1 MKTIQLT
8 YSLEWFKSRLPSV
21 YPSYDGNELLF
32 FDEESIKKRNN
43 RLMSNYGTVPLDI
56 CPSLLGYD
64 GFDEKFPKE
73 LRPIKILWNK
83 KELYPVKISWNTFS
97 RWFHEFKL
105 YYWLLNNGGSCKRV
119 YSSATDFYDSEY
131 KPSSTVQLPFG
142 PDRSSYEEL
151 DKSFEERGGNVSA
164 ITNSCE
170 GKRNIVR
177 CCDNGFFK
185 WICDNIVPSFE
196 IPSEYVGYW
205 NTDRIYY
212 PNVIS
217 WISWFEERKGYP
229 SELNKCA
236 ESDDCCDCEEYIR
249 RGGEKLLESLKTW
262 FKETNSNILKIKGII
277 EKVIEEDD
285 KKEDDKEKDL
295 DKKIFPKLFAPHA
308 FCEINVSSCF
318 GKPSLQSI
326 LSEEY
331 STKTDFRHGSYDSTS
346 NTSGGTVVDV
356 DGVSMHFKDDSRPNG
371 GSTFNEEYMEM
382 EYDDSAFEE
391 YLPMYA
397 NGNKSSFSVP
407 SGTTDTSGITL
418 EDKLP
423 ILLYGVDK
431 DGVKKY
437 GKSKADVIDKFSTK
451 ANIERNGK
459 YGWFLID
466 EELYEVSP
474 IESVEMNGEKI
485 PVFRENGTN
494 TPYVIVGGRDVYAE
508 YDFKS
513 NSYSFS
519 FNGNAT
525 FKRNPSQDSF
535 DESGIRCISYNGVI
549 KTFPSTSDTI
559 TFSLSNGDTADY
571 KLIDGYSIVDDSI
584 YYIYKGKVTSG
595 DTLDEVDRA
604 TINNS
609 ANTIVIEA
617 KENDIKI
624 SKCNVIRGITSSKLL
639 GLRSFNVMTDDNG
652 NMIEALNTTP
662 TKDTYNYQPLKG
674 SELEPLYQ
682 VGNVACISAFSLS
695 YEDYE
700 SNKPRPIRHV
710 GNIISSMKFY
720 YADAN
725 GDEISN
731 TVTKVGGAITSSLV
745 AIQESTKKA
754 TEYKNDDYPMEV
766 VSDNVYCEIV
776 YNIGATIVYDKAKAS
791 YSIDGDSGVTYTEIV
806 EFEKVKTEYYLGND
820 SHSYPIYV
828 YKLRQG
834 DNPTASFTAP
844 INVFYNPKLTS
855 SPIDGMDDYNDNSSI
870 TTTYSSIDG
879 MDDYNGLDAYPTFQ
893 DAYNIGISSLPIV
906 DSDVNIDR
914 GNNAAFEKHLK
925 IGEVTSLEALENYT
939 NGYFKMMEN

>member
-21 YPSYDGNELLF
+21 YPSYDGDELLF
-32 FDEESIKKRNN
+32 FDEESIKKRDN

-56 CPSLLGYD
+56 CPKLLGYN
-64 GFDEKFPKE
+64 GFDDNF
-73 LRPIKILWNK
+73 
-83 KELYPVKISWNTFS
+83 KISWNTFS

-142 PDRSSYEEL
+142 SDRSSYEEL
-151 DKSFEERGGNVSA
+151 DKSFKERGGNVSA

-170 GKRNIVR
+170 GKDDIAVGYR
-177 CCDNGFFK
+177 DDGFFK

-196 IPSEYVGYW
+196 IPREYVGYW

-277 EKVIEEDD
+277 EGN
-285 KKEDDKEKDL
+285 L
-295 DKKIFPKLFAPHA
+295 QNFAPHA

-356 DGVSMHFKDDSRPNG
+356 DGVSMHFKKGFKTNG
-371 GSTFNEEYMEM
+371 GSTFNKKYMEM
-382 EYDDSAFEE
+382 EYDDSVFEE

-407 SGTTDTSGITL
+407 NGMTY
-418 EDKLP
+418 
-423 ILLYGVDK
+423 YGVDK

-437 GKSKADVIDKFSTK
+437 GSEDDVIDKFSTK

-525 FKRNPSQDSF
+525 FKRNPSQDSL
-535 DESGIRCISYNGVI
+535 DESSIRCISYNGVI

-595 DTLDEVDRA
+595 DTLDDIISGA
-604 TINNS
+604 TVSGDVI
-609 ANTIVIEA
+609 TIKA

-624 SKCNVIRGITSSKLL
+624 SKCNVIIGTTSSKLL

-662 TKDTYNYQPLKG
+662 TKDTYNYQPWEG

-700 SNKPRPIRHV
+700 NNKPRPIRHV

-731 TVTKVGGAITSSLV
+731 TVTEVGGAITSSLV

-754 TEYKNDDYPMEV
+754 TEYKNNYPMEV
-766 VSDNVYCEIV
+766 ISDNVYCEIV
-776 YNIGATIVYDKAKAS
+776 YNIGATIAYDKAKAS
-791 YSIDGDSGVTYTEIV
+791 YSISGDSGVEYTEIV

-844 INVFYNPKLTS
+844 INVF
-855 SPIDGMDDYNDNSSI
+855 DSSI

>member
-21 YPSYDGNELLF
+21 YPSYDGDELLF

-56 CPSLLGYD
+56 CPKLLGYN
-64 GFDEKFPKE
+64 GFKDKPNNF
-73 LRPIKILWNK
+73 
-83 KELYPVKISWNTFS
+83 KISWNTFS
-97 RWFHEFKL
+97 KWFHEFKL
-105 YYWLLNNGGSCKRV
+105 YYWLLNDGGSCKRV

-131 KPSSTVQLPFG
+131 KSSSTIQLPFG
-142 PDRSSYEEL
+142 SDRSSYEEL
-151 DKSFEERGGNVSA
+151 DKSFKERGGKVSK

-170 GKRNIVR
+170 GKSNIVGY
-177 CCDNGFFK
+177 CDNGFFK

-205 NTDRIYY
+205 NTNRIYY

-277 EKVIEEDD
+277 EGNLQNFV
-285 KKEDDKEKDL
+285 
-295 DKKIFPKLFAPHA
+295 PHA

-356 DGVSMHFKDDSRPNG
+356 DGVSMHFKKGFKPNG
-371 GSTFNEEYMEM
+371 GSTFNEKYMEM
-382 EYDDSAFEE
+382 EYDDSVFEE

-397 NGNKSSFSVP
+397 NDNKSSFSV
-407 SGTTDTSGITL
+407 SSDMAY
-418 EDKLP
+418 
-423 ILLYGVDK
+423 YGVDK

-437 GKSKADVIDKFSTK
+437 GKSNDDVIDKFSTK

-519 FNGNAT
+519 FNSNAK
-525 FKRNPSQDSF
+525 FKRNPSQDSL
-535 DESGIRCISYNGVI
+535 DASGIRCISYNGVI

-559 TFSLSNGDTADY
+559 TFSLSNGETVDY

-584 YYIYKGKVTSG
+584 YYIHKGKVTSG
-595 DTLDEVDRA
+595 YTLDDIISGA
-604 TINNS
+604 TVSGDVI
-609 ANTIVIEA
+609 TIKA
-617 KENDIKI
+617 KESDIKI
-624 SKCNVIRGITSSKLL
+624 SKCNVIIGTASSKLL

-662 TKDTYNYQPLKG
+662 TKDTYNYQPLEG
-674 SELEPLYQ
+674 SELELLYQ

-700 SNKPRPIRHV
+700 NNKNKNESNQIRHV
-710 GNIISSMKFY
+710 GDIISSMTFY

-725 GDEISN
+725 GDKILD
-731 TVTKVGGAITSSLV
+731 TVKKVGGAIKSSLN

-754 TEYKNDDYPMEV
+754 TEYKNNYPMEV

-776 YNIGATIVYDKAKAS
+776 YNIGATIVYDKAKSS
-791 YSIDGDSGVTYTEIV
+791 YSISGDSGVEYTEIV

-844 INVFYNPKLTS
+844 INVFDS
-855 SPIDGMDDYNDNSSI
+855 SL

>member
-21 YPSYDGNELLF
+21 YPSYDGDELLF
-32 FDEESIKKRNN
+32 FDEESIKKRDN

-56 CPSLLGYD
+56 CPKLLGYN
-64 GFDEKFPKE
+64 GFEDKPNNF
-73 LRPIKILWNK
+73 
-83 KELYPVKISWNTFS
+83 KISWNTFS
-97 RWFHEFKL
+97 KWFHEFKL
-105 YYWLLNNGGSCKRV
+105 YYWLLNDGGSCKRV

-142 PDRSSYEEL
+142 SDRSSYEEL
-151 DKSFEERGGNVSA
+151 DKSFKERGGNVSA

-170 GKRNIVR
+170 GKSNI
-177 CCDNGFFK
+177 DNGFFK

-196 IPSEYVGYW
+196 IPREYVGYW

-277 EKVIEEDD
+277 EKVIE
-285 KKEDDKEKDL
+285 DDKEKDL
-295 DKKIFPKLFAPHA
+295 DEKIFPKFFAPHA

-326 LSEEY
+326 LSEKY
-331 STKTDFRHGSYDSTS
+331 NTKTDFRHGNYDSTS

-356 DGVSMHFKDDSRPNG
+356 DGVSMHFKKGFKTNG
-371 GSTFNEEYMEM
+371 GSTFNKKYMEM
-382 EYDDSAFEE
+382 EYDDSVFEE

-397 NGNKSSFSVP
+397 NDNKSSFSV
-407 SGTTDTSGITL
+407 SSDMAY
-418 EDKLP
+418 
-423 ILLYGVDK
+423 YGVDK

-437 GKSKADVIDKFSTK
+437 GKSNDDVIDKFSTK

-519 FNGNAT
+519 FNGNAK

-571 KLIDGYSIVDDSI
+571 NLIDGYSIVDDSI

-595 DTLDEVDRA
+595 DTLDDIISGA
-604 TINNS
+604 TVSGDVI
-609 ANTIVIEA
+609 TIKA
-617 KENDIKI
+617 KESDIKI
-624 SKCNVIRGITSSKLL
+624 SKCNVIIGTASSKLL

-662 TKDTYNYQPLKG
+662 TKDTYNYQPLEG

-682 VGNVACISAFSLS
+682 VGNVACVSAFSLS

-700 SNKPRPIRHV
+700 NNKKKNEPSPIRHV
-710 GNIISSMKFY
+710 GDIISSMTFY

-725 GDEISN
+725 GDKILD
-731 TVTKVGGAITSSLV
+731 TVKKVGGAIKSSLN

-754 TEYKNDDYPMEV
+754 TEYKNNYPMEV
-766 VSDNVYCEIV
+766 ISDNVYCEIV
-776 YNIGATIVYDKAKAS
+776 YNIGATIAYDKAKAS
-791 YSIDGDSGVTYTEIV
+791 YSISGDSGVEYTEIV
-806 EFEKVKTEYYLGND
+806 EFKKVKTEYYLGND

-828 YKLRQG
+828 YKLHQG

-844 INVFYNPKLTS
+844 INVFDSGL
-855 SPIDGMDDYNDNSSI
+855 

>member
-21 YPSYDGNELLF
+21 YPSYDGDELLF
-32 FDEESIKKRNN
+32 FDEESIKKRDN

-56 CPSLLGYD
+56 CPKLLGYN
-64 GFDEKFPKE
+64 GFDDNF
-73 LRPIKILWNK
+73 
-83 KELYPVKISWNTFS
+83 KISWNTFS
-97 RWFHEFKL
+97 KWFHEFKL
-105 YYWLLNNGGSCKRV
+105 YYWLLNDGGSCKRV

-131 KPSSTVQLPFG
+131 KSSSTIQLPFG
-142 PDRSSYEEL
+142 SDRSSYEEL
-151 DKSFEERGGNVSA
+151 DKSFKERGGKVST
-164 ITNSCE
+164 IFNSCE

-205 NTDRIYY
+205 NTNRIYY

-285 KKEDDKEKDL
+285 KKEDDKQKDL
-295 DKKIFPKLFAPHA
+295 AKKIFPNFFAPHA
-308 FCEINVSSCF
+308 FCKINVSSCF

-326 LSEEY
+326 LSEKY
-331 STKTDFRHGSYDSTS
+331 NTKTDFRHGSYDSTS

-397 NGNKSSFSVP
+397 NDNKSSFSVP
-407 SGTTDTSGITL
+407 SGDTSGITL
-418 EDKLP
+418 GDNFP
-423 ILLYGVDK
+423 ILHYGVDK

-437 GKSKADVIDKFSTK
+437 GKSDADVIDKFSTK
-451 ANIERNGK
+451 AKIERNGK

-519 FNGNAT
+519 FNVNAT

-571 KLIDGYSIVDDSI
+571 NLIDGYSIVDDSI

-595 DTLDEVDRA
+595 DTLDEVAEDEA
-604 TINNS
+604 TVSGDVI
-609 ANTIVIEA
+609 TIKA
-617 KENDIKI
+617 KGDIKI
-624 SKCNVIRGITSSKLL
+624 SKCNVIIGTTSSKLL

-662 TKDTYNYQPLKG
+662 TKDTYNYQPLEG

-682 VGNVACISAFSLS
+682 VGNVACVSAFSLS

-700 SNKPRPIRHV
+700 NNKKKNEPSPIRHV
-710 GNIISSMKFY
+710 GDIISSMTFY

-725 GDEISN
+725 GDKILD
-731 TVTKVGGAITSSLV
+731 TVKKVGGAIKSSLN

-754 TEYKNDDYPMEV
+754 TEYKNNYPMEV
-766 VSDNVYCEIV
+766 ISDNVYCEIV
-776 YNIGATIVYDKAKAS
+776 YNIGATIAYDKAKAS
-791 YSIDGDSGVTYTEIV
+791 YSISGDSGVEYTEIV
-806 EFEKVKTEYYLGND
+806 EFEKVKTEYYLGNN

-844 INVFYNPKLTS
+844 INVFDSGL
-855 SPIDGMDDYNDNSSI
+855 

>member
-21 YPSYDGNELLF
+21 YPSYDGDELLF
-32 FDEESIKKRNN
+32 FDEESIKKRDN

-56 CPSLLGYD
+56 CPKLLGYN
-64 GFDEKFPKE
+64 GFEDKPNNF
-73 LRPIKILWNK
+73 
-83 KELYPVKISWNTFS
+83 KISWNTFS
-97 RWFHEFKL
+97 KWFHEFKL
-105 YYWLLNNGGSCKRV
+105 YYWLLNDGGSCKRV

-142 PDRSSYEEL
+142 SDRSSYEEF
-151 DKSFEERGGNVSA
+151 DKSFEERGGKVSK
-164 ITNSCE
+164 IINSCE
-170 GKRNIVR
+170 GKDDIVVGYR
-177 CCDNGFFK
+177 DDGFFK

-196 IPSEYVGYW
+196 IPSEYVEYW
-205 NTDRIYY
+205 NTNRIYY

-277 EKVIEEDD
+277 EGN
-285 KKEDDKEKDL
+285 L
-295 DKKIFPKLFAPHA
+295 QNFAPHA

-356 DGVSMHFKDDSRPNG
+356 DGVSMHFKKGFKPNG
-371 GSTFNEEYMEM
+371 GSTFNEKYMEM
-382 EYDDSAFEE
+382 EYDDSVFEE

-397 NGNKSSFSVP
+397 NDNKSSFSVP
-407 SGTTDTSGITL
+407 NGMTY
-418 EDKLP
+418 
-423 ILLYGVDK
+423 YGVDK

-437 GKSKADVIDKFSTK
+437 GSEDDYKDGFSTKFSTEAK
-451 ANIERNGK
+451 IERNGK

-466 EELYEVSP
+466 GELYEVSP

-494 TPYVIVGGRDVYAE
+494 TPYVIVVGRDVYAE

-519 FNGNAT
+519 FNGNAK
-525 FKRNPSQDSF
+525 FKRNPSQDSL
-535 DESGIRCISYNGVI
+535 DASGIRCISYNGVI

-559 TFSLSNGDTADY
+559 TFSLSNGDTVDY
-571 KLIDGYSIVDDSI
+571 NLIDGYSIVDDSI

-595 DTLDEVDRA
+595 DALDEVAEDEA
-604 TINNS
+604 TMSGDVI
-609 ANTIVIEA
+609 TIKA
-617 KENDIKI
+617 KGDIKI
-624 SKCNVIRGITSSKLL
+624 SKCDVIRGITSSKLL

-662 TKDTYNYQPLKG
+662 TKDTYNYQPLEG

-700 SNKPRPIRHV
+700 NNKKNEPRPIRHV

-731 TVTKVGGAITSSLV
+731 TVTEVGGAITSSLV

-806 EFEKVKTEYYLGND
+806 EFEKVKTEYYMGND

-844 INVFYNPKLTS
+844 INVFDTS
-855 SPIDGMDDYNDNSSI
+855 L

>member
-21 YPSYDGNELLF
+21 YPSYDGDELLF
-32 FDEESIKKRNN
+32 FDEESIKKRDN

-56 CPSLLGYD
+56 CPKLLGYN
-64 GFDEKFPKE
+64 GFEDKPNNF
-73 LRPIKILWNK
+73 
-83 KELYPVKISWNTFS
+83 KISWNTFS
-97 RWFHEFKL
+97 KWFHEFKL
-105 YYWLLNNGGSCKRV
+105 YYWLLNDGGSCKRV

-131 KPSSTVQLPFG
+131 KSSSTIQLPFG
-142 PDRSSYEEL
+142 SDRSSYEEL
-151 DKSFEERGGNVSA
+151 DKSFEERGGKVSK
-164 ITNSCE
+164 IINSCE
-170 GKRNIVR
+170 GKDDIVVGYR
-177 CCDNGFFK
+177 DDGFFK

-205 NTDRIYY
+205 NTNRIYY

-277 EKVIEEDD
+277 EGN
-285 KKEDDKEKDL
+285 L
-295 DKKIFPKLFAPHA
+295 QNFAPHA

-326 LSEEY
+326 LSEKY
-331 STKTDFRHGSYDSTS
+331 NTKTDFRHGNYDSTS

-356 DGVSMHFKDDSRPNG
+356 DGVSMHFKKGFKPNG
-371 GSTFNEEYMEM
+371 GSIFNEKYMEM

-407 SGTTDTSGITL
+407 NGMAY
-418 EDKLP
+418 
-423 ILLYGVDK
+423 YGVDK

-437 GKSKADVIDKFSTK
+437 GSEDDYKDGFSTKFSTEAK
-451 ANIERNGK
+451 IERNGK

-466 EELYEVSP
+466 GELYEVSP

-494 TPYVIVGGRDVYAE
+494 TPYVIIGGRDVYAE

-595 DTLDEVDRA
+595 DTLYDIISGA
-604 TINNS
+604 TVSGDVI
-609 ANTIVIEA
+609 TIKA
-617 KENDIKI
+617 KESDIKI
-624 SKCNVIRGITSSKLL
+624 SKCNVIIGTASSKLL

-662 TKDTYNYQPLKG
+662 TKDTYNYQPLKE

-700 SNKPRPIRHV
+700 NNKKKNEPSPIRHV
-710 GNIISSMKFY
+710 GDIISSMTFY

-725 GDEISN
+725 GDKIID
-731 TVTKVGGAITSSLV
+731 TVKKVGGAIKSSLN

-754 TEYKNDDYPMEV
+754 TEYKNNYPMEV

-791 YSIDGDSGVTYTEIV
+791 YSISGDSGVEYTEIV

-834 DNPTASFTAP
+834 DSPTASFTAP
-844 INVFYNPKLTS
+844 INVFDSGL
-855 SPIDGMDDYNDNSSI
+855 

>member
-21 YPSYDGNELLF
+21 YPSYDGDELLF
-32 FDEESIKKRNN
+32 FDEESIKKRDN

-56 CPSLLGYD
+56 CPKLLGYN
-64 GFDEKFPKE
+64 GFKDKHDNF
-73 LRPIKILWNK
+73 
-83 KELYPVKISWNTFS
+83 KISWNTFS

-105 YYWLLNNGGSCKRV
+105 YYWLLNDGGSCKRV

-142 PDRSSYEEL
+142 SDRSSYEEL
-151 DKSFEERGGNVSA
+151 DKSFEERGGKVSK
-164 ITNSCE
+164 IINSCE
-170 GKRNIVR
+170 GKDDIVVGYR
-177 CCDNGFFK
+177 DDGFFK

-205 NTDRIYY
+205 NTNRIYY

-277 EKVIEEDD
+277 EGN
-285 KKEDDKEKDL
+285 L
-295 DKKIFPKLFAPHA
+295 QNFAPHA

-331 STKTDFRHGSYDSTS
+331 NTKTDFRHGSYDSTS

-356 DGVSMHFKDDSRPNG
+356 DGVSMHFKKGFKPNG
-371 GSTFNEEYMEM
+371 GSTFNEKYMEM
-382 EYDDSAFEE
+382 EYDDSVFEE

-397 NGNKSSFSVP
+397 NDNKSSFSVP
-407 SGTTDTSGITL
+407 SDMAY
-418 EDKLP
+418 
-423 ILLYGVDK
+423 YGVDK

-437 GKSKADVIDKFSTK
+437 GKSDADVIDKFSIK

-525 FKRNPSQDSF
+525 FRRNSSQDSL
-535 DESGIRCISYNGVI
+535 DASSIRCISYNGVI

-559 TFSLSNGDTADY
+559 TFSLSNGDTVDY
-571 KLIDGYSIVDDSI
+571 NLIDGYSIVDDSI

-595 DTLDEVDRA
+595 DTLDEVAEDEA
-604 TINNS
+604 TMSGDVI
-609 ANTIVIEA
+609 TIKA
-617 KENDIKI
+617 KGDIKI
-624 SKCNVIRGITSSKLL
+624 SKCNVIIGTTSSKLL

-662 TKDTYNYQPLKG
+662 TKDTYNYQPLEG

-700 SNKPRPIRHV
+700 NNKPRPIRHV

-725 GDEISN
+725 GDEILY
-731 TVTKVGGAITSSLV
+731 TVTEVGGAITSSLV
-745 AIQESTKKA
+745 AIQESTKKV
-754 TEYKNDDYPMEV
+754 TDYKNNYPMEV

-776 YNIGATIVYDKAKAS
+776 YNIGATIVYDKEKSS
-791 YSIDGDSGVTYTEIV
+791 YSISGDSGVEYTEIV

-834 DNPTASFTAP
+834 DSPTTSFTAP
-844 INVFYNPKLTS
+844 INVFDSGL
-855 SPIDGMDDYNDNSSI
+855 I
-870 TTTYSSIDG
+870 TTYSSIDG

>member
-21 YPSYDGNELLF
+21 YPSYDGDELLF
-32 FDEESIKKRNN
+32 FDEESIKKRDN

-56 CPSLLGYD
+56 CPKLLGYN
-64 GFDEKFPKE
+64 GFEDKF
-73 LRPIKILWNK
+73 
-83 KELYPVKISWNTFS
+83 KISWNTFS
-97 RWFHEFKL
+97 KWFHEFKL

-142 PDRSSYEEL
+142 SDRSSYEEL
-151 DKSFEERGGNVSA
+151 DKLFKERGGKVSK

-170 GKRNIVR
+170 GKDDIAVGYR
-177 CCDNGFFK
+177 DDGFFK

-196 IPSEYVGYW
+196 IPREYVGYW

-217 WISWFEERKGYP
+217 WISWFEERKEYP

-249 RGGEKLLESLKTW
+249 RGGEKILESLKTW
-262 FKETNSNILKIKGII
+262 FKKTNSNILKIKGII
-277 EKVIEEDD
+277 EGN
-285 KKEDDKEKDL
+285 L
-295 DKKIFPKLFAPHA
+295 QNFAPHA

-326 LSEEY
+326 LSEKY
-331 STKTDFRHGSYDSTS
+331 NTKTDFRHGNYDSTS

-356 DGVSMHFKDDSRPNG
+356 DGVSMHFKKGFKPNG
-371 GSTFNEEYMEM
+371 GSTFNKKYMEM

-391 YLPMYA
+391 YLPIYA
-397 NGNKSSFSVP
+397 NDNKSSFSV
-407 SGTTDTSGITL
+407 SSDMAY
-418 EDKLP
+418 
-423 ILLYGVDK
+423 YGVDK

-437 GKSKADVIDKFSTK
+437 GKSNADVIDKFSIK

-466 EELYEVSP
+466 EELYGVSP

-519 FNGNAT
+519 FNGNAK
-525 FKRNPSQDSF
+525 FKRNPSQDSL
-535 DESGIRCISYNGVI
+535 DESSIRCISYNGVI

-559 TFSLSNGDTADY
+559 TFSLSNGDTVYY

-584 YYIYKGKVTSG
+584 YYIHKCEVTSG
-595 DTLDEVDRA
+595 DTLDKVDRA

-609 ANTIVIEA
+609 ASTIVIEA
-617 KENDIKI
+617 KKNDIKI
-624 SKCNVIRGITSSKLL
+624 SKCDVIRGITSSKLL

-662 TKDTYNYQPLKG
+662 TKDTYNYQPLEG

-700 SNKPRPIRHV
+700 NNKKKNEPSPIRHV
-710 GNIISSMKFY
+710 GDIISSMMFY

-725 GDEISN
+725 GDKISY
-731 TVTKVGGAITSSLV
+731 TAKKVGGTIKSSLN

-754 TEYKNDDYPMEV
+754 TEYKNNYPMEV

-791 YSIDGDSGVTYTEIV
+791 YSISGDSGVEYTEIV

-834 DNPTASFTAP
+834 DSPTARFTAP
-844 INVFYNPKLTS
+844 INVFDSGL
-855 SPIDGMDDYNDNSSI
+855 

-879 MDDYNGLDAYPTFQ
+879 MDDYNGLDVYPTFQ

>member
-21 YPSYDGNELLF
+21 YPSYDGDELLF
-32 FDEESIKKRNN
+32 FDKESIKKRDN

-56 CPSLLGYD
+56 CPKLLGYN
-64 GFDEKFPKE
+64 GFEDKPNNF
-73 LRPIKILWNK
+73 
-83 KELYPVKISWNTFS
+83 KISWNTFS

-105 YYWLLNNGGSCKRV
+105 YYWLLNDGGSCKRT

-142 PDRSSYEEL
+142 SDRSSYEEL
-151 DKSFEERGGNVSA
+151 DKSFEERGGKVSK

-170 GKRNIVR
+170 GKGDIVVGYR
-177 CCDNGFFK
+177 DDGFFK
-185 WICDNIVPSFE
+185 WICDNIVPSFD
-196 IPSEYVGYW
+196 IPREYVGYW

-277 EKVIEEDD
+277 EKIIE
-285 KKEDDKEKDL
+285 EDDKEKDL
-295 DKKIFPKLFAPHA
+295 AKKIFPKLFAPHT

-326 LSEEY
+326 LSEKY
-331 STKTDFRHGSYDSTS
+331 NTKTDFRHGSYDSTS

-356 DGVSMHFKDDSRPNG
+356 DGVSMHFKEGFNPNG
-371 GSTFNEEYMEM
+371 GSTFNEKYMEM

-397 NGNKSSFSVP
+397 NDNKSSFSVP
-407 SGTTDTSGITL
+407 SGTADTNGITL
-418 EDKLP
+418 GDDFQ
-423 ILLYGVDK
+423 ILHYGVDK

-437 GKSKADVIDKFSTK
+437 GKSDADVIDKFSTK

-466 EELYEVSP
+466 GELYEVSP
-474 IESVEMNGEKI
+474 IESVEMDGEKI
-485 PVFRENGTN
+485 PVFRESGTN
-494 TPYVIVGGRDVYAE
+494 TPYVIVGGKDIYAE

-525 FKRNPSQDSF
+525 FRRNPSQDSL
-535 DESGIRCISYNGVI
+535 DASGIRCISYNGVI

-559 TFSLSNGDTADY
+559 TFSLSNGDTVDY

-595 DTLDEVDRA
+595 DTLDDIISGA
-604 TINNS
+604 TVSGDVI
-609 ANTIVIEA
+609 TIKA
-617 KENDIKI
+617 KESDIKT
-624 SKCNVIRGITSSKLL
+624 SKCNVIIGTTSSKLL

-652 NMIEALNTTP
+652 NMIEALNTIP
-662 TKDTYNYQPLKG
+662 TKDTYNYQPLEG

-682 VGNVACISAFSLS
+682 VGNVACVSAFSLS

-700 SNKPRPIRHV
+700 NNKKKNEPSPIRHV
-710 GNIISSMKFY
+710 GDIISSMTFY

-725 GDEISN
+725 GDKILD
-731 TVTKVGGAITSSLV
+731 TVKKVGGAIKSSLN

-754 TEYKNDDYPMEV
+754 TEYKNNYPMEL

-791 YSIDGDSGVTYTEIV
+791 YSISGDSGVEYTEIV

-834 DNPTASFTAP
+834 DSPTASFTAP
-844 INVFYNPKLTS
+844 INVFDSGL
-855 SPIDGMDDYNDNSSI
+855 

-879 MDDYNGLDAYPTFQ
+879 MDDYNGLDVYPTFQ
-893 DAYNIGISSLPIV
+893 DSYNIGISSLPIV

>member
-21 YPSYDGNELLF
+21 YPSYDGDELLF
-32 FDEESIKKRNN
+32 FDEESIKKRDN

-56 CPSLLGYD
+56 CPKLLGYN
-64 GFDEKFPKE
+64 GFEDKPNNF
-73 LRPIKILWNK
+73 
-83 KELYPVKISWNTFS
+83 KISWNTFS
-97 RWFHEFKL
+97 KWFHEFKL
-105 YYWLLNNGGSCKRV
+105 YYWLLNDGGSCKRV

-131 KPSSTVQLPFG
+131 KSSSTIQLPFG
-142 PDRSSYEEL
+142 SDRSSYEEL
-151 DKSFEERGGNVSA
+151 DKSFEERGGKVSK

-170 GKRNIVR
+170 GKSNIVGYF
-177 CCDNGFFK
+177 DNGFFK

-196 IPSEYVGYW
+196 IPREYVGYW

-262 FKETNSNILKIKGII
+262 FKETNSNILKMKGII
-277 EKVIEEDD
+277 EGN
-285 KKEDDKEKDL
+285 L
-295 DKKIFPKLFAPHA
+295 QNFAPHA

-326 LSEEY
+326 LSEKY
-331 STKTDFRHGSYDSTS
+331 NTKTDFRHGNYDSTS

-356 DGVSMHFKDDSRPNG
+356 DGVSMHFKKGFKPNG
-371 GSTFNEEYMEM
+371 GSIFNEKYMEM

-397 NGNKSSFSVP
+397 NGNKSSFSV
-407 SGTTDTSGITL
+407 SSDMAY
-418 EDKLP
+418 
-423 ILLYGVDK
+423 YGVDK

-437 GKSKADVIDKFSTK
+437 GKSNDDVIDKFSTK

-525 FKRNPSQDSF
+525 FKRNPSQDSL
-535 DESGIRCISYNGVI
+535 DESSIRCISYNGVI

-595 DTLDEVDRA
+595 DTLDDIISGA
-604 TINNS
+604 TVSGDVI
-609 ANTIVIEA
+609 TIKA
-617 KENDIKI
+617 KESDIKM
-624 SKCNVIRGITSSKLL
+624 SGCSVVMGTASSKLL

-662 TKDTYNYQPLKG
+662 TKDTYNYQPLEG

-682 VGNVACISAFSLS
+682 VGNVACVSAFSLS

-700 SNKPRPIRHV
+700 NNKKKNEPSPIRHV
-710 GNIISSMKFY
+710 GDIISSMMFY

-725 GDEISN
+725 GDKISY
-731 TVTKVGGAITSSLV
+731 TAKKVGGTIKSSLN

-754 TEYKNDDYPMEV
+754 TEYKNNYPMEV
-766 VSDNVYCEIV
+766 ISDNVYCEIV
-776 YNIGATIVYDKAKAS
+776 YNIGATIAYDKTKAS
-791 YSIDGDSGVTYTEIV
+791 YSISGDSGVEYTEIV
-806 EFEKVKTEYYLGND
+806 EFEKVKTEYYMGND

-844 INVFYNPKLTS
+844 INVFDSGL
-855 SPIDGMDDYNDNSSI
+855 

>member
-21 YPSYDGNELLF
+21 YPSYDGDELLF
-32 FDEESIKKRNN
+32 FDEESIKKRDN

-56 CPSLLGYD
+56 CPKLLGYN
-64 GFDEKFPKE
+64 GFEDKPNNF
-73 LRPIKILWNK
+73 
-83 KELYPVKISWNTFS
+83 KISWNTFS
-97 RWFHEFKL
+97 KWFHEFKL

-131 KPSSTVQLPFG
+131 KSSSTIQLPFG
-142 PDRSSYEEL
+142 SDRSSYEEL
-151 DKSFEERGGNVSA
+151 DKSFKERGGNVSA

-170 GKRNIVR
+170 GKSNI
-177 CCDNGFFK
+177 DNGFFK

-277 EKVIEEDD
+277 EKVIE
-285 KKEDDKEKDL
+285 DDKEKKL
-295 DKKIFPKLFAPHA
+295 DEKIFPKFFAPHA

-326 LSEEY
+326 LSEKY
-331 STKTDFRHGSYDSTS
+331 NTKTDFRHGNYDSTS

-356 DGVSMHFKDDSRPNG
+356 DGVSMHFKKGFKTNG
-371 GSTFNEEYMEM
+371 GSTFNKKYMEM
-382 EYDDSAFEE
+382 EYDDSVFEE

-407 SGTTDTSGITL
+407 NGMTY
-418 EDKLP
+418 
-423 ILLYGVDK
+423 YGVDK

-437 GKSKADVIDKFSTK
+437 GSEDDVIDKFSTK
-451 ANIERNGK
+451 AKIERNGK

-571 KLIDGYSIVDDSI
+571 NLIDGYSIVDDSI

-595 DTLDEVDRA
+595 DTLDDIISGA
-604 TINNS
+604 TVSGDVI
-609 ANTIVIEA
+609 TIKA
-617 KENDIKI
+617 KESDIKI
-624 SKCNVIRGITSSKLL
+624 SKCNVIIGTASSKLL

-662 TKDTYNYQPLKG
+662 TKDTYNYQPLEG

-682 VGNVACISAFSLS
+682 VGNVACVSAFSLS

-700 SNKPRPIRHV
+700 NNKKKNEPSPIRHV
-710 GNIISSMKFY
+710 GDIISSMTFY

-725 GDEISN
+725 GDKILD
-731 TVTKVGGAITSSLV
+731 TVKKVGGAIKSSLN

-754 TEYKNDDYPMEV
+754 TEYKNNYPMEV
-766 VSDNVYCEIV
+766 ISDNVYCEIV
-776 YNIGATIVYDKAKAS
+776 YNIGATIAYDKAKAS
-791 YSIDGDSGVTYTEIV
+791 YSISGDSGVEYTEIV
-806 EFEKVKTEYYLGND
+806 EFKKVKTEYYLGND

-828 YKLRQG
+828 YKLHQG

-844 INVFYNPKLTS
+844 INVFDSGL
-855 SPIDGMDDYNDNSSI
+855 

>member
-21 YPSYDGNELLF
+21 YPSYDGDELLF
-32 FDEESIKKRNN
+32 FDEESIKKRDN

-56 CPSLLGYD
+56 CPKLLGYD
-64 GFDEKFPKE
+64 GFEDKPNNF
-73 LRPIKILWNK
+73 
-83 KELYPVKISWNTFS
+83 KISWNTFS
-97 RWFHEFKL
+97 KWFHEFKL
-105 YYWLLNNGGSCKRV
+105 YYWLLNDGGSCKRV

-131 KPSSTVQLPFG
+131 KSSSTIQLPFG
-142 PDRSSYEEL
+142 SDRSSYEEL
-151 DKSFEERGGNVSA
+151 DKSFKERGGNVSA

-170 GKRNIVR
+170 GKDDIVVGYR
-177 CCDNGFFK
+177 DDGFFK

-205 NTDRIYY
+205 NTNRIYY

-277 EKVIEEDD
+277 EGN
-285 KKEDDKEKDL
+285 L
-295 DKKIFPKLFAPHA
+295 QNFAPHA

-356 DGVSMHFKDDSRPNG
+356 DGVSMHFKKGFKLNG
-371 GSTFNEEYMEM
+371 GSTFNEKYMEM
-382 EYDDSAFEE
+382 EYDDSVFEE

-397 NGNKSSFSVP
+397 NDNKSSFSVP
-407 SGTTDTSGITL
+407 NGMTY
-418 EDKLP
+418 
-423 ILLYGVDK
+423 YGVDK

-437 GKSKADVIDKFSTK
+437 GSEDDYKDGFSTKFSTEAK
-451 ANIERNGK
+451 IERNGK

-466 EELYEVSP
+466 GELYEVSP

-494 TPYVIVGGRDVYAE
+494 TPYVIVGGRDIYAE

-525 FKRNPSQDSF
+525 FKRNPSQDSL
-535 DESGIRCISYNGVI
+535 DESSIRCISYNGVI

-571 KLIDGYSIVDDSI
+571 NLIDGYSIVDDSI

-595 DTLDEVDRA
+595 DTLDEVAEDEA
-604 TINNS
+604 TVSGDVI
-609 ANTIVIEA
+609 TIKA
-617 KENDIKI
+617 KGDIKI
-624 SKCNVIRGITSSKLL
+624 SKCDVIRGITSSKLL

-695 YEDYE
+695 YDDYE
-700 SNKPRPIRHV
+700 NNKPRPIRHV

-725 GDEISN
+725 GDEILY
-731 TVTKVGGAITSSLV
+731 TVTEVGGEITSSLA

-820 SHSYPIYV
+820 SNSYPIYV

-834 DNPTASFTAP
+834 DSPTASFTAP
-844 INVFYNPKLTS
+844 INVFDSGLK
-855 SPIDGMDDYNDNSSI
+855 
-870 TTTYSSIDG
+870 TTYSSIDG

>member
-21 YPSYDGNELLF
+21 YPSYDGDELLF
-32 FDEESIKKRNN
+32 FDEESIKKRDN

-56 CPSLLGYD
+56 CPKLLGYN
-64 GFDEKFPKE
+64 GFKDKHDNF
-73 LRPIKILWNK
+73 
-83 KELYPVKISWNTFS
+83 KISWNTFS

-105 YYWLLNNGGSCKRV
+105 YYWLLNDGGSCKRV

-142 PDRSSYEEL
+142 SDRSSYEEL
-151 DKSFEERGGNVSA
+151 DKSFEERGGKVSK
-164 ITNSCE
+164 IINSCE
-170 GKRNIVR
+170 GKDDIVVGYR
-177 CCDNGFFK
+177 DDGFFK

-205 NTDRIYY
+205 NTNRIYY

-277 EKVIEEDD
+277 EGN
-285 KKEDDKEKDL
+285 L
-295 DKKIFPKLFAPHA
+295 QNFAPHA

-331 STKTDFRHGSYDSTS
+331 NTKTDFRHGSYDSTS

-356 DGVSMHFKDDSRPNG
+356 DGVSMHFKKGFKPNG
-371 GSTFNEEYMEM
+371 GSTFNEKYMEM
-382 EYDDSAFEE
+382 EYDDSVFEE

-397 NGNKSSFSVP
+397 NDNKSSFSVP
-407 SGTTDTSGITL
+407 NGMTY
-418 EDKLP
+418 
-423 ILLYGVDK
+423 YGVDK

-437 GKSKADVIDKFSTK
+437 GSEDDYKDGFSTKFSTEAK
-451 ANIERNGK
+451 IERNGK

-466 EELYEVSP
+466 GELYEVSP

-525 FKRNPSQDSF
+525 FKRNPSQDSL
-535 DESGIRCISYNGVI
+535 DASGIRCISYNGVI

-595 DTLDEVDRA
+595 DTLDEVAEDEA
-604 TINNS
+604 TMSGDVI
-609 ANTIVIEA
+609 TIKA
-617 KENDIKI
+617 KGDIKI
-624 SKCNVIRGITSSKLL
+624 SKCNVIIGTTSSKLL

-662 TKDTYNYQPLKG
+662 TKDTYNYQPLEG

-682 VGNVACISAFSLS
+682 VGNVACISAFGLS

-700 SNKPRPIRHV
+700 NNKKNEPRPIRHV

-725 GDEISN
+725 GDEISY
-731 TVTKVGGAITSSLV
+731 TVTEVGGAIKSSLN
-745 AIQESTKKA
+745 AIRESTKKA
-754 TEYKNDDYPMEV
+754 TEYKNNYPMEV

-844 INVFYNPKLTS
+844 INVFDS
-855 SPIDGMDDYNDNSSI
+855 SL

>member
-21 YPSYDGNELLF
+21 YPSYDGDELLF
-32 FDEESIKKRNN
+32 FDEESIKKRDN

-56 CPSLLGYD
+56 CPKLLGYN
-64 GFDEKFPKE
+64 GFEDKPNNF
-73 LRPIKILWNK
+73 
-83 KELYPVKISWNTFS
+83 KISWNTFS
-97 RWFHEFKL
+97 KWFHEFKL
-105 YYWLLNNGGSCKRV
+105 YYWLLNDGGSCKRV

-142 PDRSSYEEL
+142 SDRSSYEEF
-151 DKSFEERGGNVSA
+151 DKSFEERGGKVSK
-164 ITNSCE
+164 IINSCE
-170 GKRNIVR
+170 GKDDIVVGYR
-177 CCDNGFFK
+177 DDGFFK

-196 IPSEYVGYW
+196 IPSEYVEYW
-205 NTDRIYY
+205 NTNRIYY

-277 EKVIEEDD
+277 EGN
-285 KKEDDKEKDL
+285 L
-295 DKKIFPKLFAPHA
+295 QNFAPHA

-356 DGVSMHFKDDSRPNG
+356 DGVSMHFKKGFKPNG
-371 GSTFNEEYMEM
+371 GSTFNEKYMEM
-382 EYDDSAFEE
+382 EYDDSVFEE

-397 NGNKSSFSVP
+397 NDNKSSFSVP
-407 SGTTDTSGITL
+407 NGMTY
-418 EDKLP
+418 
-423 ILLYGVDK
+423 YGVDK

-437 GKSKADVIDKFSTK
+437 GSEDDYKDGFSTKFSTEAK
-451 ANIERNGK
+451 IERNGK

-466 EELYEVSP
+466 GELYEVSP

-494 TPYVIVGGRDVYAE
+494 TPYVIVVGRDVYAE

-519 FNGNAT
+519 FNGNAK
-525 FKRNPSQDSF
+525 FKRNPSQDSL
-535 DESGIRCISYNGVI
+535 DASGIRCISYNGVI

-559 TFSLSNGDTADY
+559 TFSLSNGDTVDY
-571 KLIDGYSIVDDSI
+571 NLIDGYSIVDDSI

-595 DTLDEVDRA
+595 DALDEVAEDEA
-604 TINNS
+604 TMSGDVI
-609 ANTIVIEA
+609 TIKA
-617 KENDIKI
+617 KGDIKI
-624 SKCNVIRGITSSKLL
+624 SKCDVIRGITSSKLL

-662 TKDTYNYQPLKG
+662 TKDTYNYQPLEG

-700 SNKPRPIRHV
+700 NNKKNEPRPIRHV

-731 TVTKVGGAITSSLV
+731 TVTEVGGAITSSLV

-844 INVFYNPKLTS
+844 INVFDTGL
-855 SPIDGMDDYNDNSSI
+855 

>member
-21 YPSYDGNELLF
+21 YPSYDGDELLF
-32 FDEESIKKRNN
+32 FDEESIKKRDN

-56 CPSLLGYD
+56 CPKLLGYK
-64 GFDEKFPKE
+64 GFEDKHDNF
-73 LRPIKILWNK
+73 
-83 KELYPVKISWNTFS
+83 KISWNTFS
-97 RWFHEFKL
+97 RWFHEFKV
-105 YYWLLNNGGSCKRV
+105 YYWLLNDGGSCKRV

-142 PDRSSYEEL
+142 SDRSSYEEL
-151 DKSFEERGGNVSA
+151 DKSFKERGGKVSKIA
-164 ITNSCE
+164 NSCE
-170 GKRNIVR
+170 GKDDIAVGY
-177 CCDNGFFK
+177 CDNGFFK

-205 NTDRIYY
+205 NTNRIYY

-277 EKVIEEDD
+277 EGN
-285 KKEDDKEKDL
+285 L
-295 DKKIFPKLFAPHA
+295 QNFAPHA

-331 STKTDFRHGSYDSTS
+331 STKTDFRHGNYDSTS

-356 DGVSMHFKDDSRPNG
+356 DGVSMHFKDDFRPNG
-371 GSTFNEEYMEM
+371 GSTFNKKYMEM

-397 NGNKSSFSVP
+397 NDNKSSFSVP
-407 SGTTDTSGITL
+407 SDMAY
-418 EDKLP
+418 
-423 ILLYGVDK
+423 YGVDK

-437 GKSKADVIDKFSTK
+437 GKSNADVIDKFSIK

-525 FKRNPSQDSF
+525 FRRNPSQDSL
-535 DESGIRCISYNGVI
+535 DASGIRCISYNGVI

-559 TFSLSNGDTADY
+559 TFSLSNGDTVDY
-571 KLIDGYSIVDDSI
+571 NLIDGYSIVDDSI

-595 DTLDEVDRA
+595 DTLDEVAEDEA
-604 TINNS
+604 TMNGDVI
-609 ANTIVIEA
+609 TIKA
-617 KENDIKI
+617 KGDIKM
-624 SKCNVIRGITSSKLL
+624 SKCNVIIGTTSSKLL

-662 TKDTYNYQPLKG
+662 TKDTYNYQPLEG

-682 VGNVACISAFSLS
+682 VGNVACVSAFSLS

-700 SNKPRPIRHV
+700 NNKKKNEPSPIRHV
-710 GNIISSMKFY
+710 GDIISSMTFY

-725 GDEISN
+725 GDKILD
-731 TVTKVGGAITSSLV
+731 TVKKVGGAIKSSLN

-754 TEYKNDDYPMEV
+754 TEYKNNYPMEV

-776 YNIGATIVYDKAKAS
+776 YNIGATIVYDKAKSS
-791 YSIDGDSGVTYTEIV
+791 YSISGDSGVEYTEIV

-820 SHSYPIYV
+820 SNSYPIYV

-844 INVFYNPKLTS
+844 INVFDSGL
-855 SPIDGMDDYNDNSSI
+855 I
-870 TTTYSSIDG
+870 TTYSSIDG

>member
-21 YPSYDGNELLF
+21 YPSYDGDELLF
-32 FDEESIKKRNN
+32 FDEESIKKRDN

-56 CPSLLGYD
+56 CPKLLGYN
-64 GFDEKFPKE
+64 GFEDKLNNF
-73 LRPIKILWNK
+73 
-83 KELYPVKISWNTFS
+83 KISWNTFS
-97 RWFHEFKL
+97 KWFHEFKL
-105 YYWLLNNGGSCKRV
+105 YYWLLNDGGSCKRV

-131 KPSSTVQLPFG
+131 KSSSTIQLPFG
-142 PDRSSYEEL
+142 SDRSSYEEL
-151 DKSFEERGGNVSA
+151 DKSFEERGGKISK

-170 GKRNIVR
+170 GKGDIVVGYR
-177 CCDNGFFK
+177 DDGFFK

-205 NTDRIYY
+205 NTNRIYY

-285 KKEDDKEKDL
+285 KKKDL
-295 DKKIFPKLFAPHA
+295 AKKIFPKLFAPHA

-326 LSEEY
+326 LSEKY
-331 STKTDFRHGSYDSTS
+331 NTKTDFRHGSYDSTS

-356 DGVSMHFKDDSRPNG
+356 DGVSMHFKKGFKPNG
-371 GSTFNEEYMEM
+371 GSTFNEKYMEM

-397 NGNKSSFSVP
+397 NDNKSSFSVP
-407 SGTTDTSGITL
+407 NGMTY
-418 EDKLP
+418 
-423 ILLYGVDK
+423 YGVDK

-437 GKSKADVIDKFSTK
+437 GSEDDYKDEFSTKFSTEAK
-451 ANIERNGK
+451 IERNGK

-494 TPYVIVGGRDVYAE
+494 TPYVIVGGRDIYAE

-519 FNGNAT
+519 FNGNAK

-559 TFSLSNGDTADY
+559 TFSLSNGDTVDY
-571 KLIDGYSIVDDSI
+571 NLIDGYSIVDDSI

-595 DTLDEVDRA
+595 DTLDNIISRA
-604 TINNS
+604 TVSGDVI
-609 ANTIVIEA
+609 TIKA
-617 KENDIKI
+617 KESDIKI
-624 SKCNVIRGITSSKLL
+624 FKCNVIIGTASSKLL

-662 TKDTYNYQPLKG
+662 TKDTYNYQPLEG

-710 GNIISSMKFY
+710 GNIISSMTFY

-725 GDEISN
+725 GDKILD
-731 TVTKVGGAITSSLV
+731 TVKKVGGAIKSSLN

-754 TEYKNDDYPMEV
+754 TEYKNNYPMEV
-766 VSDNVYCEIV
+766 VSDNV
-776 YNIGATIVYDKAKAS
+776 
-791 YSIDGDSGVTYTEIV
+791 
-806 EFEKVKTEYYLGND
+806 
-820 SHSYPIYV
+820 
-828 YKLRQG
+828 
-834 DNPTASFTAP
+834 
-844 INVFYNPKLTS
+844 
-855 SPIDGMDDYNDNSSI
+855 
-870 TTTYSSIDG
+870 
-879 MDDYNGLDAYPTFQ
+879 
-893 DAYNIGISSLPIV
+893 
-906 DSDVNIDR
+906 
-914 GNNAAFEKHLK
+914 
-925 IGEVTSLEALENYT
+925 
-939 NGYFKMMEN
+939 

>member
-21 YPSYDGNELLF
+21 YPSYDGDELLF
-32 FDEESIKKRNN
+32 FDEESIKKRDN

-56 CPSLLGYD
+56 CPKLLGYN
-64 GFDEKFPKE
+64 GFEDKPNNF
-73 LRPIKILWNK
+73 
-83 KELYPVKISWNTFS
+83 KISWNTFS
-97 RWFHEFKL
+97 KWFHEFKL
-105 YYWLLNNGGSCKRV
+105 YYWLLNDGGICKRV

-131 KPSSTVQLPFG
+131 KSSSTVQLPFG
-142 PDRSSYEEL
+142 SDRSSYEEL
-151 DKSFEERGGNVSA
+151 DKSFEERGGKVSK
-164 ITNSCE
+164 IINSCE
-170 GKRNIVR
+170 GKDDIVVGYR
-177 CCDNGFFK
+177 DDGFFK

-205 NTDRIYY
+205 NTNRIYY

-277 EKVIEEDD
+277 EGN
-285 KKEDDKEKDL
+285 L
-295 DKKIFPKLFAPHA
+295 QNFAPHA

-331 STKTDFRHGSYDSTS
+331 STKTDFRHGNYDSTS

-356 DGVSMHFKDDSRPNG
+356 DGVSMHFKDDFRPNG
-371 GSTFNEEYMEM
+371 GSTFNKKYMEM

-391 YLPMYA
+391 YMPMYA
-397 NGNKSSFSVP
+397 NDNKSSFSVP
-407 SGTTDTSGITL
+407 SDMAY
-418 EDKLP
+418 
-423 ILLYGVDK
+423 YGVDK

-437 GKSKADVIDKFSTK
+437 GKRNADVIDKFSIK

-466 EELYEVSP
+466 EELYGVSP

-519 FNGNAT
+519 FNGNAK

-559 TFSLSNGDTADY
+559 TFSLSNGDTVDY

-624 SKCNVIRGITSSKLL
+624 SKCNVIIGTTSSKLL

-662 TKDTYNYQPLKG
+662 TKDTYNYQPLEG

-682 VGNVACISAFSLS
+682 VGNVACVSAFSLS

-700 SNKPRPIRHV
+700 NNKKKNESSPIRHV
-710 GNIISSMKFY
+710 GDIISSMTFY

-725 GDEISN
+725 GDKILD
-731 TVTKVGGAITSSLV
+731 TVKKVGGAITSSLV
-745 AIQESTKKA
+745 AIRESTKKA
-754 TEYKNDDYPMEV
+754 TEYKNNYPMEV

-776 YNIGATIVYDKAKAS
+776 YNIGATIVYDKAKSS
-791 YSIDGDSGVTYTEIV
+791 YSISGDSGVEYTEIV

-834 DNPTASFTAP
+834 DSPTASFTAP
-844 INVFYNPKLTS
+844 INVFDSGL
-855 SPIDGMDDYNDNSSI
+855 I
-870 TTTYSSIDG
+870 TTYSSIDG